1 MTTNFYIPEDH
12 APLPPKQAEV
22 ITTACDYC
30 IVACGYKVYRW
41 PLEMANGGS
50 KASENAF
57 GLDFPTAPLQAWVAP
72 AQHNVVMHKGKPHN
86 IIVVPDKDAQVVSK
100 MGDSSMR
107 GGLLAQKVYNPST
120 GTRD

>member
-41 PLEMANGGS
+41 PLEMADGGM

-72 AQHNVVMHKGKPHN
+72 
-86 IIVVPDKDAQVVSK
+86 
-100 MGDSSMR
+100 
-107 GGLLAQKVYNPST
+107 T
-120 GTRD
+120 